1 MQYGTPY
8 CTECEEIGNSNL
20 SVRARDAILTNSWV
34 IHGSISKWQ
43 GKMEVDMSNGRG
55 LIGKED
61 RVIETERF
69 KGGPL
74 LELNA
79 CMFGGNRQN
88 ENSGCSL
95 IEMISI
101 LCTIYVS
108 GGKRICGSIH

>member
-1 MQYGTPY
+1 M
-8 CTECEEIGNSNL
+8 N
-20 SVRARDAILTNSWV
+20 
-34 IHGSISKWQ
+34 
-43 GKMEVDMSNGRG
+43 NGRG
-55 LIGKED
+55 LIGKEG

-95 IEMISI
+95 TEMMT
-101 LCTIYVS
+101 CP
-108 GGKRICGSIH
+108 